1 MKTRTLLLALFL
13 FVSAS
18 VFAQSTPD
26 EKAKALT
33 DRQKTQ
39 LTLTDDQYKQ
49 VYDINLDFINK
60 LGAVKEDGGGKM
72 AKFKK
77 LKELDKNRDAS
88 LQKVLTE
95 EQFKKFQTVKQ
106 ETREEMKEKY
116 KESKNKG

>member
-1 MKTRTLLLALFL
+1 MKIRLLLSLFL
-13 FVSAS
+13 FVSVA
-18 VFAQSTPD
+18 VFAQSTPE

-33 DRQKTQ
+33 DRQKNQ
-39 LTLTDDQYKQ
+39 LTLTDDQYRK

-72 AKFKK
+72 AKFRK
-77 LKELDKNRDAS
+77 LKELDKSRDAS
-88 LQKVLTE
+88 LQKVLTD

-116 KESKNKG
+116 KESKSKQ